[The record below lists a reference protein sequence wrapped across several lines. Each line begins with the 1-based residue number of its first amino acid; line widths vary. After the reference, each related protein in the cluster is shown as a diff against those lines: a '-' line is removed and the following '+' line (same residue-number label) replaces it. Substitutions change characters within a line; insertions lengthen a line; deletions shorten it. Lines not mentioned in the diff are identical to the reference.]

1 MASTS
6 RARAKASLCANGLG
20 SVTPTSSDRV
30 KLAFHHKE
38 LFMAAFTLPVRLA
51 PTNLTQPILPD
62 WFDHFS
68 LLTVQV
74 GESSGTDIEAA
85 ALDKVGTYGKQIG
98 HLAEALE
105 VVINH
110 LNLMQD
116 ASLAQD
122 KKDVLTVFL
131 ADVAAVRG
139 IKAAKV

>member
-1 MASTS
+1 
-6 RARAKASLCANGLG
+6 
-20 SVTPTSSDRV
+20 
-30 KLAFHHKE
+30 
-38 LFMAAFTLPVRLA
+38 MAAFTLPVRLA

-74 GESSGTDIEAA
+74 GESSGTDVESA
-85 ALDKVGTYGKQIG
+85 ALEKVGTYGKQIG

-110 LNLMQD
+110 LGLMQD

-139 IKAAKV
+139 IKGTKAPT

>member
-1 MASTS
+1 
-6 RARAKASLCANGLG
+6 
-20 SVTPTSSDRV
+20 
-30 KLAFHHKE
+30 
-38 LFMAAFTLPVRLA
+38 MAAFTLPVRLA

-110 LNLMQD
+110 LGLMQD
-116 ASLAQD
+116 EDLSQD

-139 IKAAKV
+139 IKAAKT